1 MTFLLFLV
9 TLALTGM
16 ALIVILN
23 ALTYPHL
30 RRCQAKEMP
39 FVSILIPARNEE
51 ANIGR
56 TVRSLLEQDY
66 PNFEVLVLDDNSS
79 DGTAEAVRRAS
90 NLDPRLLLLPGRPL
104 PDGWLGK
111 TWACQQLFQRAK
123 GDLLLFSDAD
133 VRWQPGALNA
143 VVRQFQE
150 SRAHLLAVFPTQET
164 VTWGERLVIPL
175 MGMAILGYL
184 PIPAAHH
191 IPWAAFAAANGQCL
205 LFERAAYVRIGGH
218 QAVKTSLIEDVS
230 LARLVKRHGLRLR
243 LTDGAGLVSNR
254 MYRNWSEVQDGFA
267 KNIVAGHGNVFF
279 LFLSTLFHWSV
290 FVLPWA
296 WLFVDW
302 RMALPLVLL
311 GVGVRALSAALT
323 RQRLADSL
331 LMPLSVALMTVIA
344 LRAVAWQI
352 RFGGPRWRGRIIER

>member
-1 MTFLLFLV
+1 MNFLLFLV

-16 ALIVILN
+16 AFIAILN

-30 RRCQAKEMP
+30 RRSQAKETP

-66 PNFEVLVLDDNSS
+66 PNFEVIVLDDASS
-79 DGTAEAVRRAS
+79 DGTAAAVRRAS
-90 NLDPRLLLLPGRPL
+90 NSDPRLLLLPGRSL
-104 PDGWLGK
+104 PEGWLGK
-111 TWACQQLFQRAK
+111 TWACQQLSQQAR

-143 VVRQFQE
+143 VVRQFQQ

-184 PIPAAHH
+184 PILAVHY
-191 IPWAAFAAANGQCL
+191 IPWASFAAANGQCL

-230 LARLVKRHGLRLR
+230 LARLVKRNGLRLR
-243 LTDGAGLVSNR
+243 LVDGAGLVSNR
-254 MYRNWSEVQDGFA
+254 MYGNWPEVRDGFA
-267 KNIVAGHGNVFF
+267 KNILAGHGNLFF
-279 LFLSTLFHWSV
+279 LFLSTLFHWMV
-290 FVLPWA
+290 FVLPWV
-296 WLFVDW
+296 WLFVNW
-302 RMALPLVLL
+302 RIALPLILS

-331 LMPLSVALMTVIA
+331 LMPLSVALMTIIA
-344 LRAVAWQI
+344 LRAAVWQI
-352 RFGGPRWRGRIIER
+352 RFGGPLWRGRAIQQ